1 MHPNNYQVPAWTGHA
16 GGAHVL
22 TGLTVGNVTHPS
34 LLWIALRSGLRMW
47 SQPAEFSLKGTKLQ
61 MKLMSQ
67 DSTADPLCLLVQTPR
82 ADEPWASRL
91 IAECTCW
98 ACSVL
103 YLWATH
109 RPWALEF
116 PQKPPWESGTNVQVL
131 LPAASP
137 LASEEYKQPPVSSKP
152 RDSKMS
158 CVGAGFIPEV
168 CSSHHGYHPLHLF
181 QSDWRQ

>member
-1 MHPNNYQVPAWTGHA
+1 MDTQPTLAVLWEPACLCTQRGRREQTTSAGASDLPRWENYGPITALSCIQQLSSACLDGPCRWSPCPHRPDWRECDPPVTTLDSTQV
-16 GGAHVL
+16 
-22 TGLTVGNVTHPS
+22 
-34 LLWIALRSGLRMW
+34 RRMW

-67 DSTADPLCLLVQTPR
+67 DSSTADPLCLLVQTPR

-109 RPWALEF
+109 
-116 PQKPPWESGTNVQVL
+116 
-131 LPAASP
+131 SP
-137 LASEEYKQPPVSSKP
+137 
-152 RDSKMS
+152 
-158 CVGAGFIPEV
+158 GHF
-168 CSSHHGYHPLHLF
+168 
-181 QSDWRQ
+181 